1 MEFLGCKYVMDV
13 LGELDYNHFENE
25 QTLKDQ
31 FSIVL
36 SFGTVQ
42 QMEHFI

>member
-1 MEFLGCKYVMDV
+1 MDV
-13 LGELDYNHFENE
+13 LGKLDYNHFENQ

-36 SFGTVQ
+36 SVGAVQ